1 MQKIALIGANGQ
13 LGSDLVEAFASRNEE
28 LIKLTHANIE
38 ITDHTQ
44 TRQKLTNL
52 APSVVINTAAYHR
65 VDEMEENII
74 RAFDINAAAVR
85 NLAQICRDLDA
96 TLVHLSTDYVFG
108 GDLSRNTPCPETTPP
123 FPINV
128 YGVSKLAGEYSV
140 RSITPK
146 HYVVRVSGLYGV
158 AGSSGKGGNFVEL
171 MLRLAHE
178 GKPIK
183 VVNDQRLTPTSTHD
197 LAQKIIELL
206 DSGAYG
212 LYHMTSTGDCTW
224 YEFAGKIF
232 ELCGLS
238 PDLSPTATGS
248 FGEKAT
254 RPAYSVLDNAAL
266 RSTGLT
272 DMRHWHEALRD
283 YLIKKGHIA
292 QP

>member
-206 DSGAYG
+206 DSDAYG

-232 ELCGLS
+232 ELYGLS
-238 PDLSPTATGS
+238 PDLSPTVTGS